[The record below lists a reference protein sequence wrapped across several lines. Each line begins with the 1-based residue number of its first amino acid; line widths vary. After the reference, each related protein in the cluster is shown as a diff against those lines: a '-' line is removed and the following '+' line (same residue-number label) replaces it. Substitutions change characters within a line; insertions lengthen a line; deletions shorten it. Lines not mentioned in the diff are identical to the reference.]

1 MRKEFIREKYPVIA
15 GYSAVVVCS
24 VVLGFAIGI
33 PYEYVTSVLF
43 FMTAALLIV
52 EAREYMI
59 KKKFYE
65 DFTGKLDQL
74 DQKYLI
80 AEMTDPPEFYEGQ
93 ILCNAL
99 YDAGKCMKDKI
110 NEMEDSVCEFKEYL
124 EMWIHEIKIPI
135 SGLMLMN
142 YNKNTDIEKQKLQL
156 ARLNHYVEQ
165 ILFYARADAPQ
176 KDYLLKKTSLEEVV
190 NKAVVENKDLLIG
203 NKFQILKENL
213 QLIVNTDSK
222 WLEFMVGQV
231 INNSIKYK
239 GMGEGYL
246 KFSAREEKDIIWLM
260 VEDHGIGI
268 PESDIGRVFEK
279 TFTGRNGRKVK
290 QSTGMGLFIC
300 KKLCGKLGH
309 KIMIESREKEYTRV
323 SFGFG
328 RNAYY
333 EMEQ

>member
-1 MRKEFIREKYPVIA
+1 MKKEFVREKIPVIA
-15 GYSAVVVCS
+15 GYSAVVICS
-24 VVLGFAIGI
+24 VMLGFTIGI
-33 PYEYVTSVLF
+33 PYEYIISVLF

-52 EAREYMI
+52 EAREYII
-59 KKKFYE
+59 KKRFYE
-65 DFTGKLDQL
+65 DFTSKLNML

-80 AEMTDPPEFYEGQ
+80 AEMIDTPEFYEGQ
-93 ILCNAL
+93 VLCNSL
-99 YDAGKCMKDKI
+99 YDTGKCMKEKI

-135 SGLMLMN
+135 SSMMLMN
-142 YNKNTDIEKQKLQL
+142 YNKNPDIEKQKLQL
-156 ARLNHYVEQ
+156 VRLNHYVEQ

-190 NKAVVENKDLLIG
+190 NKAVLENKDLLIG
-203 NKFQILKENL
+203 NKFQIQKENL
-213 QLIVNTDSK
+213 ELIVYTDSK
-222 WLEFMVGQV
+222 WLEFMVGQI

-239 GMGEGYL
+239 SPGEGFL
-246 KFSAREEKDIIWLM
+246 KFSAREEKNIIWLM

-268 PESDIGRVFEK
+268 PDSDIGRVFEK

-300 KKLCGKLGH
+300 KRLCDKLGH
-309 KIMIESREKEYTRV
+309 KITIESGENEFTRV

-333 EMEQ
+333 EMDI